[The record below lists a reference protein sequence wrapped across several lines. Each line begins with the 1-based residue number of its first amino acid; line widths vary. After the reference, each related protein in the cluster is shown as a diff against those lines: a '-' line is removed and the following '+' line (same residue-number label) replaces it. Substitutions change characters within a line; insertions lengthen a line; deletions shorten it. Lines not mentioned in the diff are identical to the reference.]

1 MLLNS
6 LVVLATV
13 LGSWMAFP
21 QARRLARTRRI
32 EGVSAVWIGVSLAI
46 NGWWLTYGLAAGV
59 WALVPVSAISLVLY
73 ASMAAIYVA
82 TVGRPSLTPM
92 ALGVFGL
99 GMIPLPFLIIGGWQL
114 AAIAVG
120 LSYGIQLLPAVVS
133 ACRTRDLVGVSA
145 STWLIAWVEA
155 AALAGL
161 RTRRRRHGAHAGR
174 SRRGDHGVGH
184 PGPPRSHRTR
194 PLRGARSAPPSGRH
208 LAGVI
213 TARDVARWTIA
224 QRSLV

>member
-1 MLLNS
+1 VNILLNL
-6 LVVLATV
+6 LVIVATL

-21 QARRLARTRRI
+21 QARRLARTRRV

-46 NGWWLTYGLAAGV
+46 NGWWLAYGLVAGV

-73 ASMAAIYVA
+73 ASMAVVYVG
-82 TVGRPSLTPM
+82 TVGRGALRAL

-99 GMIPLPFLIIGGWQL
+99 GMFPLPFLIIGGWQT

-120 LSYGIQLLPAVVS
+120 LSYGIQLVPAVVS

-155 AALAGL
+155 GLWLVYGLGVGDVALTLAGIVGMVMASIIL
-161 RTRRRRHGAHAGR
+161 ARLAVTGHDPFTAVDPRRR
-174 SRRGDHGVGH
+174 
-184 PGPPRSHRTR
+184 
-194 PLRGARSAPPSGRH
+194 
-208 LAGVI
+208 LAATQSV
-213 TARDVARWTIA
+213 
-224 QRSLV
+224 